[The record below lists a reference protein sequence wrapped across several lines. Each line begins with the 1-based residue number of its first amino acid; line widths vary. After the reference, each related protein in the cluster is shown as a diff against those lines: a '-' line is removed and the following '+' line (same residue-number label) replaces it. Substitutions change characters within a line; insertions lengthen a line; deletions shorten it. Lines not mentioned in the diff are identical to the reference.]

1 MKRVTVQLNQII
13 GAVLLTVSF
22 WACNDFL
29 DEQPSKSTRLPITHT
44 EQLDALL
51 ANYTDF
57 CEEPNRAAFCGHDD
71 WEFPVELYQGQPMFF
86 PGPDAILQTYLGDYE
101 NLAKKNDPFWGGDGY
116 KSGEYSKIFRAN
128 VVVQSLDNIE
138 GTGEDKARLKAEA
151 HFIRAY
157 SHWNLVN
164 TYALPY
170 TAANASEPG
179 VPLKKSTS
187 FEEAAARATIEET
200 YRFIES
206 DLQEALKCS
215 TALVQNGQNKHWRAN
230 TAAINGF
237 AARYYLNRNRYEQAL
252 KYAENVLKEYDVL
265 VDYNSEMNKDVFEQG
280 VYLPSTF
287 DWDVQTYTKRIAWK
301 ESLYMR
307 YLTSGNAVMTY
318 FPSQSLL
325 DAYEDKEHD
334 LRYRYH
340 FVEDA
345 AEVMFWSSYSYPA
358 YVFFSMSH
366 VLSGPTTAEMY
377 LIKAECQAR
386 LGEYSRAME
395 TVNALRAKRMVPG
408 DWVELKAGNV
418 KEAVTKIL
426 QERRRE
432 MPFSQRWFD
441 MRRLNNNEETY
452 DDVEIVTRKFYK
464 INATTIFDKEEPI
477 TYTLE
482 KNSRKYALPISENEI
497 EISDGVIKQNVY

>member
-128 VVVQSLDNIE
+128 VVLQSLDNIE

-170 TAANASEPG
+170 TAANASEP
-179 VPLKKSTS
+179 
-187 FEEAAARATIEET
+187 
-200 YRFIES
+200 
-206 DLQEALKCS
+206 
-215 TALVQNGQNKHWRAN
+215 
-230 TAAINGF
+230 
-237 AARYYLNRNRYEQAL
+237 
-252 KYAENVLKEYDVL
+252 
-265 VDYNSEMNKDVFEQG
+265 
-280 VYLPSTF
+280 
-287 DWDVQTYTKRIAWK
+287 
-301 ESLYMR
+301 
-307 YLTSGNAVMTY
+307 
-318 FPSQSLL
+318 
-325 DAYEDKEHD
+325 
-334 LRYRYH
+334 
-340 FVEDA
+340 
-345 AEVMFWSSYSYPA
+345 
-358 YVFFSMSH
+358 
-366 VLSGPTTAEMY
+366 
-377 LIKAECQAR
+377 
-386 LGEYSRAME
+386 
-395 TVNALRAKRMVPG
+395 
-408 DWVELKAGNV
+408 
-418 KEAVTKIL
+418 
-426 QERRRE
+426 
-432 MPFSQRWFD
+432 
-441 MRRLNNNEETY
+441 
-452 DDVEIVTRKFYK
+452 
-464 INATTIFDKEEPI
+464 
-477 TYTLE
+477 
-482 KNSRKYALPISENEI
+482 
-497 EISDGVIKQNVY
+497 

>member
-1 MKRVTVQLNQII
+1 MVQ
-13 GAVLLTVSF
+13 
-22 WACNDFL
+22 
-29 DEQPSKSTRLPITHT
+29 K
-44 EQLDALL
+44 
-51 ANYTDF
+51 
-57 CEEPNRAAFCGHDD
+57 
-71 WEFPVELYQGQPMFF
+71 
-86 PGPDAILQTYLGDYE
+86 GP
-101 NLAKKNDPFWGGDGY
+101 
-116 KSGEYSKIFRAN
+116 
-128 VVVQSLDNIE
+128 
-138 GTGEDKARLKAEA
+138 
-151 HFIRAY
+151 
-157 SHWNLVN
+157 
-164 TYALPY
+164 
-170 TAANASEPG
+170 
-179 VPLKKSTS
+179 
-187 FEEAAARATIEET
+187 
-200 YRFIES
+200 
-206 DLQEALKCS
+206 
-215 TALVQNGQNKHWRAN
+215 NKHWRAN

>member
-128 VVVQSLDNIE
+128 VVLQSLDNIE

-206 DLQEALKCS
+206 DLQEALK
-215 TALVQNGQNKHWRAN
+215 L
-230 TAAINGF
+230 
-237 AARYYLNRNRYEQAL
+237 
-252 KYAENVLKEYDVL
+252 
-265 VDYNSEMNKDVFEQG
+265 
-280 VYLPSTF
+280 
-287 DWDVQTYTKRIAWK
+287 
-301 ESLYMR
+301 SLI
-307 YLTSGNAVMTY
+307 
-318 FPSQSLL
+318 
-325 DAYEDKEHD
+325 H
-334 LRYRYH
+334 
-340 FVEDA
+340 
-345 AEVMFWSSYSYPA
+345 
-358 YVFFSMSH
+358 
-366 VLSGPTTAEMY
+366 
-377 LIKAECQAR
+377 I
-386 LGEYSRAME
+386 
-395 TVNALRAKRMVPG
+395 
-408 DWVELKAGNV
+408 
-418 KEAVTKIL
+418 
-426 QERRRE
+426 
-432 MPFSQRWFD
+432 
-441 MRRLNNNEETY
+441 
-452 DDVEIVTRKFYK
+452 
-464 INATTIFDKEEPI
+464 
-477 TYTLE
+477 
-482 KNSRKYALPISENEI
+482 
-497 EISDGVIKQNVY
+497 

>member
-1 MKRVTVQLNQII
+1 M
-13 GAVLLTVSF
+13 
-22 WACNDFL
+22 
-29 DEQPSKSTRLPITHT
+29 
-44 EQLDALL
+44 
-51 ANYTDF
+51 
-57 CEEPNRAAFCGHDD
+57 
-71 WEFPVELYQGQPMFF
+71 
-86 PGPDAILQTYLGDYE
+86 
-101 NLAKKNDPFWGGDGY
+101 
-116 KSGEYSKIFRAN
+116 
-128 VVVQSLDNIE
+128 
-138 GTGEDKARLKAEA
+138 
-151 HFIRAY
+151 
-157 SHWNLVN
+157 
-164 TYALPY
+164 
-170 TAANASEPG
+170 
-179 VPLKKSTS
+179 
-187 FEEAAARATIEET
+187 
-200 YRFIES
+200 
-206 DLQEALKCS
+206 
-215 TALVQNGQNKHWRAN
+215 
-230 TAAINGF
+230 
-237 AARYYLNRNRYEQAL
+237 
-252 KYAENVLKEYDVL
+252 
-265 VDYNSEMNKDVFEQG
+265 
-280 VYLPSTF
+280 PSTF